1 MSSSQSRRRVI
12 RVAALLAFLTITS
25 CNPYKV
31 FPDIY
36 KTYSG
41 PPVPEEQIGFLQVIY
56 DNGIGLAAV
65 DNVIKYKGKWAY
77 LAPGLHWVTCDF
89 YADDLRLPVGGTS
102 VITMLES
109 EHAKI
114 IEFTVRPGRRYRI
127 VPNVTHSYNGY
138 RWEPKIIEY

>member
-1 MSSSQSRRRVI
+1 MSSSQSRRRYLVI
-12 RVAALLAFLTITS
+12 RVAALLAFLAVTS
-25 CNPYKV
+25 CVCPV
-31 FPDIY
+31 DY

-41 PPVPEEQIGFLQVIY
+41 PPVPEDQIGFLQVIY
-56 DNGIGLAAV
+56 NNGIGLVAV
-65 DNVIKYKGKWAY
+65 DNIIKIKGKWAS
-77 LAPGLHWVTCDF
+77 LPPGIHWVTCDF
-89 YADDLRLPVGGTS
+89 YADDQRRSVGTS
-102 VITMLES
+102 VYIGRLES